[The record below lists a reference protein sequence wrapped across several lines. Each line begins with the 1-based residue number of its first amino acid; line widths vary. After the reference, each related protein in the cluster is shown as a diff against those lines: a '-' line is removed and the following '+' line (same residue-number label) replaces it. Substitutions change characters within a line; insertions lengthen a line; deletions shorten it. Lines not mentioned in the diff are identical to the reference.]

1 VPSRK
6 EIQWSQLRVGA
17 LVLVA
22 VAVLVGLIFLMSGS
36 TGGLFAPKLKLR
48 SYFSNASGLKDGAPV
63 TLEGVTIGNV
73 LHIRV
78 VPDRNPT
85 PVEVTMR
92 VGEGYLRD
100 LHENSTASIAQAGV
114 LGDSFLDIDSS
125 RAWGPPPHN
134 NAELRATQSPNIQS
148 VISSSQDSIQDVS
161 KLIRKIDILMDSIND
176 RRGTVGELISDP
188 AYYAKIERITD
199 HLEKI
204 TNEIS
209 EGQGTIG
216 KLIND
221 DTLYTK
227 ANAAIDNVNRITASI
242 EQGQGTAGKLVK
254 DDALYNNLNTTV
266 TSTNNLIAD
275 INAGKGS
282 IGKLAK
288 DPVLAQK
295 LGDSITRLDSILT
308 TIDEGKGTIGQLMQN
323 RSAYDH
329 ADETLDQAQQL
340 LKAIR
345 QDPKKYFIIRL
356 KVF

>member
-48 SYFSNASGLKDGAPV
+48 SYFMNASGLKDGAPV

-92 VGEGYLRD
+92 VGEEYLRD
-100 LHENSTASIAQAGV
+100 LHENSTTSIAQAGV
-114 LGDSFLDIDSS
+114 LGDSYVDIDSS
-125 RAWGPPPHN
+125 HASGPPPHN
-134 NAELRATQSPNIQS
+134 NAELRSTQSPNIQS
-148 VISSSQDSIQDVS
+148 VISSSQDSIQDIS
-161 KLIRKIDILMDSIND
+161 KLIRKMDILMDSINE
-176 RRGTVGELISDP
+176 RKGTLGELISDP
-188 AYYAKIERITD
+188 AYYAKISRITD
-199 HLEKI
+199 HLERI
-204 TNEIS
+204 TSQIS
-209 EGQGTIG
+209 EGQGSIG

-221 DTLYTK
+221 DELYTK
-227 ANAAIDNVNRITASI
+227 ANVAIDNLNRITTALD
-242 EQGQGTAGKLVK
+242 QGQGTAGKLLK
-254 DDALYNNLNTTV
+254 DDALYNNLNATV
-266 TSTNNLIAD
+266 TNTNNLIAD

-295 LGDSITRLDSILT
+295 LGDSIARLDSILT
-308 TIDEGKGTIGQLMQN
+308 SVDEGKGTIGQLMQN
-323 RSAYDH
+323 RSVYDH
-329 ADETLDQAQQL
+329 ADETLDQSQQL
-340 LKAIR
+340 IKAIR
-345 QDPKKYFIIRL
+345 ENPRKYFIIRL
-356 KVF
+356 KIF